1 MYSKETIIEILLFQL
16 CYFRLRNIPDSEKVF
31 IRYNSLDIKTNKI
44 FCAPNFCLQPLV
56 INSRHWHILGKCV
69 TTELHPQWESLSI
82 HLVRVL
88 LLLVFCFFL
97 LFPFL
102 HFILI
107 HDLTKLYRLYLNFL
121 CDLHRDSTSQSLPPG
136 LYLRMSEGIIYE
148 FMEIIN
154 IQLRIS

>member
-31 IRYNSLDIKTNKI
+31 IRYNSLDIKTNKT

-97 LFPFL
+97 LSFPFY
-102 HFILI
+102 ILYWYMI
-107 HDLTKLYRLYLNFL
+107 SLSCIGYIWTSSVIYTGTALVKAYHL
-121 CDLHRDSTSQSLPPG
+121 DSILG
-136 LYLRMSEGIIYE
+136 WVKA
-148 FMEIIN
+148 
-154 IQLRIS
+154 